1 MYVAIIFIEFDEDFS
16 LGERATWRTGGSRA
30 EGGSVLLDH
39 VFTSKHRGSL

>member
-1 MYVAIIFIEFDEDFS
+1 MCVAIVFIEFGDDFS

-39 VFTSKHRGSL
+39 VFTPKHRGSL